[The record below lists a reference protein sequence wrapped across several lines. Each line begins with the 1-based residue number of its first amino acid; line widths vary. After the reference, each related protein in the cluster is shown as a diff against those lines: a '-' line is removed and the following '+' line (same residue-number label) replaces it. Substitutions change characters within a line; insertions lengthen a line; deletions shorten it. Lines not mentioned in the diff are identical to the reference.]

1 MSSEGRRA
9 GTANAR
15 DIIASLSPER
25 QQAIAERAAE
35 LKAEV
40 RSVMELRKAMELTQA
55 ELARKLDISQE
66 SVSRLEKR
74 SDMLISTLTKHVE
87 KLGGELVLLARFPGA
102 APVRV
107 RLGDA
112 DPSRSGASRRGAQKR
127 VRRAAPAGK
136 KASA

>member
-1 MSSEGRRA
+1 MGSVD
-9 GTANAR
+9 AR
-15 DIIASLSPER
+15 DIIAALSPER

-35 LKAEV
+35 LIAEV
-40 RSVMELRKAMELTQA
+40 RSVMELRKARELTQA

-107 RLGDA
+107 RLGDDDA
-112 DPSRSGASRRGAQKR
+112 KRPGRPRRAAQKR
-127 VRRAAPAGK
+127 SRRPAPAGK
-136 KASA
+136 KVSA

>member
-1 MSSEGRRA
+1 M
-9 GTANAR
+9 AR
-15 DIIASLSPER
+15 TVTLQD
-25 QQAIAERAAE
+25 AIAALPEAEQEAIAKRAAE
-35 LKAEV
+35 LIAEV
-40 RSVMELRKAMELTQA
+40 RSLMDLRKAKKLTQA

-87 KLGGELVLLARFPGA
+87 KLGGELVLVARFPGA

-107 RLGDA
+107 RLGDEDA
-112 DPSRSGASRRGAQKR
+112 KPSGRPR
-127 VRRAAPAGK
+127 RRAAQKKSRRPAPIGK

>member
-1 MSSEGRRA
+1 MAPVNVKDVIAALPPERRA
-9 GTANAR
+9 
-15 DIIASLSPER
+15 
-25 QQAIAERAAE
+25 AIARRAAE

-40 RSVMELRKAMELTQA
+40 RSLMDLRKAMALTQA

-87 KLGGELVLLARFPGA
+87 KLGGELVLVARFPGA

-107 RLGDA
+107 RLGEEVA
-112 DPSRSGASRRGAQKR
+112 TGSARERSRTARKSTPRKKPRS
-127 VRRAAPAGK
+127 AARLK
-136 KASA
+136 KVSA

>member
-1 MSSEGRRA
+1 MAKTISLQDA
-9 GTANAR
+9 
-15 DIIASLSPER
+15 IASLPEAE
-25 QQAIAERAAE
+25 QHAIAKRAAE

-40 RSVMELRKAMELTQA
+40 RSLMDLRKAMALTQA

-87 KLGGELVLLARFPGA
+87 KLGGELVLVARFPGA

-107 RLGDA
+107 QLG
-112 DPSRSGASRRGAQKR
+112 
-127 VRRAAPAGK
+127 V
-136 KASA
+136 

>member
-1 MSSEGRRA
+1 MAHTVTRQEV
-9 GTANAR
+9 
-15 DIIASLSPER
+15 IASLPELE
-25 QQAIAERAAE
+25 QKAIAERAAE
-35 LKAEV
+35 LIAEV
-40 RSVMELRKAMELTQA
+40 RSVMELRTAMNLTQV

-87 KLGGELVLLARFPGA
+87 KLGGELVLVARFPGA

-107 RLGDA
+107 RLGDEDA
-112 DPSRSGASRRGAQKR
+112 KPSGRPR
-127 VRRAAPAGK
+127 RRAAQKKSRRPTPIGK

>member
-1 MSSEGRRA
+1 MAPVNVKDVIAALPPERRA
-9 GTANAR
+9 
-15 DIIASLSPER
+15 
-25 QQAIAERAAE
+25 AIARRAEE

-40 RSVMELRKAMELTQA
+40 RSLMDLRKAMALTQA

-87 KLGGELVLLARFPGA
+87 KLGGELVLVARFPGA

-107 RLGDA
+107 QLGEREA
-112 DPSRSGASRRGAQKR
+112 KTSRKPRRQATRSRR
-127 VRRAAPAGK
+127 